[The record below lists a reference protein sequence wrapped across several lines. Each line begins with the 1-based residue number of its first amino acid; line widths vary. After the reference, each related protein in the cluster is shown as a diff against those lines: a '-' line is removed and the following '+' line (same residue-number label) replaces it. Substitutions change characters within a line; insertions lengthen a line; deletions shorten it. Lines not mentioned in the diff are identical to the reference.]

1 LVERQE
7 GHPACKELG
16 VSMLCDDFAHLV
28 APVVTTTSIIL
39 APIKS
44 GMVSFW
50 YWLTCVAV
58 ESVVIVCGEL
68 TT

>member
-1 LVERQE
+1 
-7 GHPACKELG
+7 
-16 VSMLCDDFAHLV
+16 MLCDDFAHLV
-28 APVVTTTSIIL
+28 APVVSTTSIIL

-44 GMVSFW
+44 GMVSFR
-50 YWLTCVAV
+50 YWLTWVAL